1 MARTALRKYER
12 LEAAGLWR
20 PDAEAQRIDVI
31 VSLGEATLTI
41 TDTRDRVKAHWSL
54 AAIARTNPGKLPALY
69 HPDGDPG
76 EVLELSDGEAVMI
89 SAIEKLRL
97 AIDRQRPRPGRLRLL
112 GVLASLLAVA
122 LVVGLWLP
130 GAAREHA
137 LRVVPAVK
145 RAEIGQV
152 LMGHVQRVTG
162 PPCRAQGGA
171 AALAALERR
180 LPPQTGK
187 TRLAV
192 VRSGVQDAL
201 RLPGGTILIR
211 AGLVEDHD
219 TADVVAGHII
229 AAHLHAEARDPLDRL
244 LAEAGLR
251 EVLRLLATGQVSEAT
266 LAAHA
271 ETLLK
276 TAPAPLPDAV
286 MLEGFAR
293 WQVPSTPYAY
303 ARDLTGETVLG
314 LIEADPFPGGT
325 TPPPVLSDADWLRLQ
340 EICGG

>member
-1 MARTALRKYER
+1 MAKTALRKYQR
-12 LEAAGLWR
+12 LEATGLWR
-20 PDAEAQRIDVI
+20 PDAAAQRIDVI
-31 VSLGEATLTI
+31 VSVGEATLTI
-41 TDTRDRVKAHWSL
+41 TDMRERVQAHWSL
-54 AAIARTNPGKLPALY
+54 AAIARANPGRLPALY

-76 EVLELSDGEAVMI
+76 ETLELPADETVMI
-89 SAIEKLRL
+89 AAIEKLRA
-97 AIDRQRPRPGRLRLL
+97 AIERQRPRPGRLRLY

-122 LVVGLWLP
+122 LVLGLWLP
-130 GAAREHA
+130 GAARDHA
-137 LRVVPAVK
+137 LRVVPAAK
-145 RAEIGQV
+145 RAEIGQA
-152 LMGHVQRVTG
+152 LMGHIQRVTG
-162 PPCRAQGGA
+162 PPCRTQGGA

-180 LPPQTGK
+180 LPPGTGR

-211 AGLVEDHD
+211 ASLVEDHD

-229 AAHLHAEARDPLDRL
+229 AAHLRAERHDPLDRL
-244 LAEAGLR
+244 LAEAGLW
-251 EVLRLLATGQVSEAT
+251 EVLRLMATGQVSEAT

-276 TAPAPLPDAV
+276 TTPAPLPDAV
-286 MLEGFAR
+286 LLHGFAR

-314 LIEADPFPGGT
+314 LIEADPFPKGH

-340 EICGG
+340 GICGG